1 MINRMNMFNNIILS
15 AVLVSAYLFLSGC
28 GGGGAVQNKTIVTEA
43 DIQAKQ
49 ENNALNTKL
58 LMSSGSGG
66 VSSPADYII
75 GPADLLEVQVFESE
89 KLTDKVRVSSRGD
102 ITLPL
107 LGNITVSGL
116 SAREAELKIENE
128 LKNEGFIKDPHVT
141 VFIEEYNSKLVT
153 VVGLVEEPGNHSI
166 TGRQTLLDVL
176 VAAKGFQEKAGRSVY
191 VSRSD
196 ENGNKETYIVDLDEL
211 LLNGNSDLNVIMQ
224 PGDVVYVPPSGNVY
238 IEGAVSRAGA
248 YPIKKDL
255 TTISQILT
263 SAGGVAPY
271 GDASN
276 IKLIRFLGDGNR
288 EIRAIDLNKIQ
299 NGEAVDPLVKDRDAL
314 IVGFSTSK
322 RILYGL
328 RLGLGFGLVNFGY
341 APPEGNN

>member
-1 MINRMNMFNNIILS
+1 MYLNNIIISTIL
-15 AVLVSAYLFLSGC
+15 LFSMPLLFSC
-28 GGGGAVQNKTIVTEA
+28 GGGGAATGTIISESN
-43 DIQAKQ
+43 IQAKQ
-49 ENNALNTKL
+49 EASAMNTKL
-58 LMSSGSGG
+58 LMQSGSGG

-107 LGNITVSGL
+107 LGSISVSGL
-116 SAREAELKIENE
+116 SAREAELKIENQ
-128 LKNEGFIKDPHVT
+128 LKQDGFIKNPHVT

-153 VVGLVEEPGNHSI
+153 VVGMVEEPGNHSI

-191 VSRSD
+191 ISRT
-196 ENGNKETYIVDLDEL
+196 ENNGDKQTYIVDLDEL
-211 LLNGNSDLNVIMQ
+211 LLNGNSSMNVVMK
-224 PGDVVYVPPSGNVY
+224 PGDVVYVPPAGNVY

-255 TTISQILT
+255 TTISQILIV
-263 SAGGVAPY
+263 AGGVAPY

-276 IKLIRFLGDGNR
+276 IKLIRFLGNGNR
-288 EIRAIDLNKIQ
+288 EISAIDLNKIQ
-299 NGEAVDPLVKDRDAL
+299 SGEVVDPLVKDRDAL

-328 RLGLGFGLVNFGY
+328 RLGFGFGLVNFGY
-341 APPEGNN
+341 APPEGRN

>member
-1 MINRMNMFNNIILS
+1 MLNLLIFLL
-15 AVLVSAYLFLSGC
+15 VLFPGVLFSGC
-28 GGGGAVQNKTIVTEA
+28 GGGGATTGTIVSESA
-43 DIQAKQ
+43 IQAKQ
-49 ENNALNTKL
+49 ETNALNSKL
-58 LMSSGSGG
+58 LMQSGSGG

-107 LGNITVSGL
+107 LGSIKVGGL
-116 SAREAELKIENE
+116 SAREAELEIENQ
-128 LKNEGFIKDPHVT
+128 LKQEGFIKNPHVT

-176 VAAKGFQEKAGRSVY
+176 VAAKGFQERAGRSVY
-191 VSRSD
+191 ISRAGTD
-196 ENGNKETYIVDLDEL
+196 GRKQTYIVDLDEL
-211 LLNGNSDLNVIMQ
+211 LLNGNSDLNVVMK
-224 PGDVVYVPPSGNVY
+224 PGDVIYVPPAGNVY

-255 TTISQILT
+255 TTVSQILT
-263 SAGGVAPY
+263 VAGGVAPY

-276 IKLIRFLGDGNR
+276 IRLIRFLGNGSR
-288 EIRAIDLNKIQ
+288 EITAIDLNKIQ
-299 NGEAVDPLVKDRDAL
+299 NGEVEDPLVKDRDAL

-341 APPEGNN
+341 SPPEGRN

>member
-1 MINRMNMFNNIILS
+1 MVMRICRILFVS
-15 AVLVSAYLFLSGC
+15 LLVLSTALVVYSC
-28 GGGGAVQNKTIVTEA
+28 GGGGAVQNTKIVTEA
-43 DIQAKQ
+43 DIQTKQ
-49 ENNALNTKL
+49 ENDALNTKL

-107 LGNITVSGL
+107 LGNISVGGL
-116 SAREAELKIENE
+116 SAREAELKIENQ
-128 LKNEGFIKDPHVT
+128 LIKEGFIKNPHVT

-176 VAAKGFQEKAGRSVY
+176 VAAKGFQEKAGRTVY
-191 VSRSD
+191 ISRSD
-196 ENGNKETYIVDLDEL
+196 VNGNKQTYLVDLDEL
-211 LLNGNSDLNVIMQ
+211 LLNGNSDINVVMK
-224 PGDVVYVPPSGNVY
+224 PGDVVYVPPAGNVY
-238 IEGAVSRAGA
+238 IEGAVQRTGA

-255 TTISQILT
+255 TTISQIIT
-263 SAGGVAPY
+263 VAGGVAPY

-276 IKLIRFLGDGNR
+276 IKLIRFLGNGNR
-288 EIRAIDLNKIQ
+288 EIRPVDLTKIQ
-299 NGEAVDPLVKDRDAL
+299 SGEAVDPLVKDRDAL

-328 RLGLGFGLVNFGY
+328 RVGLGFGLFNFGY
-341 APPEGNN
+341 DPPED

>member
-1 MINRMNMFNNIILS
+1 M
-15 AVLVSAYLFLSGC
+15 LFSLPLLFSC
-28 GGGGAVQNKTIVTEA
+28 GGGGAATGTIISEA
-43 DIQAKQ
+43 AIQSKQ
-49 ENNALNTKL
+49 ENSVLNSKL
-58 LMSSGSGG
+58 LMQSGSGG
-66 VSSPADYII
+66 VASPADYII

-107 LGNITVSGL
+107 LGSISVSGL
-116 SAREAELKIENE
+116 SAREAELKIENQ
-128 LKNEGFIKDPHVT
+128 LKQEGFIKNPHVT

-191 VSRSD
+191 ISRT
-196 ENGNKETYIVDLDEL
+196 ETNGDKQTYIVDLDEL
-211 LLNGNSDLNVIMQ
+211 LLNGNSSLNVVMK
-224 PGDVVYVPPSGNVY
+224 PGDVVYVPPAGNVY
-238 IEGAVSRAGA
+238 IEGAVTRSGS

-263 SAGGVAPY
+263 VAGGVAVY
-271 GDASN
+271 GDPSN

-288 EIRAIDLNKIQ
+288 EISAIDLNKIQ
-299 NGEAVDPLVKDRDAL
+299 SGEVVDPLVKDRDAL

-328 RLGLGFGLVNFGY
+328 RLGFGFGLVNFGY
-341 APPEGNN
+341 APPEGRN

>member
-1 MINRMNMFNNIILS
+1 M
-15 AVLVSAYLFLSGC
+15 
-28 GGGGAVQNKTIVTEA
+28 Q
-43 DIQAKQ
+43 
-49 ENNALNTKL
+49 
-58 LMSSGSGG
+58 SGSGG
-66 VSSPADYII
+66 VASPADYII

-107 LGNITVSGL
+107 LGSISVSGL
-116 SAREAELKIENE
+116 SAREAELKIENL
-128 LKNEGFIKDPHVT
+128 LKQEGFIKNPHVT

-153 VVGLVEEPGNHSI
+153 VVGMVAEPGNHSI

-191 VSRSD
+191 ISRTAA
-196 ENGNKETYIVDLDEL
+196 NGDKQNFIVDLDEL
-211 LLNGNSDLNVIMQ
+211 LLNGNSSMNVVMK

-248 YPIKKDL
+248 YPIKKE
-255 TTISQILT
+255 TTISQILIV
-263 SAGGVAPY
+263 AGGVAPY

-276 IKLIRFLGDGNR
+276 IKLIRFLGNGNR
-288 EIRAIDLNKIQ
+288 EITAIDLNKIQ
-299 NGEAVDPLVKDRDAL
+299 SGEVVDPLVKDRDAL

-328 RLGLGFGLVNFGY
+328 TLGFGFGLVNFGY
-341 APPEGNN
+341 SPPEGRN

>member
-1 MINRMNMFNNIILS
+1 MINKILNCKTLYLS
-15 AVLVSAYLFLSGC
+15 AIWLIVSLWGC
-28 GGGGAVQNKTIVTEA
+28 GGGGAVQNSTIVSEA
-43 DIQAKQ
+43 DLQARQ
-49 ENNALNTKL
+49 ENDALNTKL
-58 LMSSGSGG
+58 LMQSGSGG

-107 LGNITVSGL
+107 LGSIKVSGL
-116 SAREAELKIENE
+116 SAREAELRIEDL
-128 LKNEGFIKDPHVT
+128 LKSEGFIKDPHVT
-141 VFIEEYNSKLVT
+141 VFIEEYNSKIVT

-176 VAAKGFQEKAGRSVY
+176 VAAKGFQEKAGRTVY
-191 VSRSD
+191 LSRS
-196 ENGNKETYIVDLDEL
+196 EETGNKQTYMIDLDEL
-211 LLNGNSDLNVIMQ
+211 LFNGNSELNVVMK
-224 PGDVVYVPPSGNVY
+224 PGDVIYVPAAGNVY
-238 IEGAVSRAGA
+238 IEGAVGRSGA
-248 YPIKKDL
+248 YPIQKDL
-255 TTISQILT
+255 TTISQILI

-288 EIRAIDLNKIQ
+288 EIKNIDLNKIQ
-299 NGEAVDPLVKDRDAL
+299 SGEVEDILVRDRDAL
-314 IVGFSTSK
+314 IVGYSTSK

-328 RLGLGFGLVNFGY
+328 RVGLGFGLFNFGY
-341 APPEGNN
+341 DPPEARNY

>member
-1 MINRMNMFNNIILS
+1 MSMYLNNIIISTIL
-15 AVLVSAYLFLSGC
+15 LFSLPLLFGC
-28 GGGGAVQNKTIVTEA
+28 GGGGATTGTIISEA
-43 DIQAKQ
+43 AIQSKQ
-49 ENNALNTKL
+49 ENDALNSKL
-58 LMSSGSGG
+58 LMQSGSGG
-66 VSSPADYII
+66 VASPADYII

-107 LGNITVSGL
+107 LGSISVSGL
-116 SAREAELKIENE
+116 SAREAELKIENL
-128 LKNEGFIKDPHVT
+128 LKQEGFIKNPHVT

-153 VVGLVEEPGNHSI
+153 VVGMVEEPGNHAI

-191 VSRSD
+191 ISRTAA
-196 ENGNKETYIVDLDEL
+196 NGDKQTYIVDLDEL
-211 LLNGNSDLNVIMQ
+211 LLNGNSSLNVVMK
-224 PGDVVYVPPSGNVY
+224 PGDVVYVPPAGNVY
-238 IEGAVSRAGA
+238 IEGAVVRSGS

-263 SAGGVAPY
+263 VAGGVAVY
-271 GDASN
+271 GDPSN
-276 IKLIRFLGDGNR
+276 IKLIRFLGNGNR
-288 EIRAIDLNKIQ
+288 EISAIDLNKIKS
-299 NGEAVDPLVKDRDAL
+299 GEAIDPLVKDRDAL

-328 RLGLGFGLVNFGY
+328 RLGFGFGLVNFGY
-341 APPEGNN
+341 SPPEGRN

>member
-1 MINRMNMFNNIILS
+1 
-15 AVLVSAYLFLSGC
+15 
-28 GGGGAVQNKTIVTEA
+28 
-43 DIQAKQ
+43 
-49 ENNALNTKL
+49 
-58 LMSSGSGG
+58 
-66 VSSPADYII
+66 
-75 GPADLLEVQVFESE
+75 ADLLEVQVFESE
-89 KLTDKVRVSSRGD
+89 RLTDKVRVSSRGE

-107 LGNITVSGL
+107 LGNIQVGGL
-116 SAREAELKIENE
+116 SAREAELKIENQ
-128 LKNEGFIKDPHVT
+128 LKQEGFIKNPHVT

-191 VSRSD
+191 ITRSEAD
-196 ENGNKETYIVDLDEL
+196 GGKQTYIVDLDEL
-211 LLNGNSDLNVIMQ
+211 LLKGNSSLNIVMK
-224 PGDVVYVPPSGNVY
+224 PGDVVYVPPAGNVY
-238 IEGAVSRAGA
+238 IEGAVIRAGA

-263 SAGGVAPY
+263 VAGGVAPY

-276 IKLIRFLGDGNR
+276 IKLIRFLGNGNR
-288 EIRAIDLNKIQ
+288 EITPIDLNKIQ
-299 NGEAVDPLVKDRDAL
+299 SGEAADPLVKDRDAL

-341 APPEGNN
+341 EPPEGRR